1 MNFRVAIGLWLAPGV
16 ALAHGGFGQGTPF
29 FSGVMHV
36 LMSVSVLLPLIAV
49 GLLASQQGRIVL
61 PRAQVLLPGSM
72 ALGAGLALS
81 GVDSSVLIVVGQLAV
96 IVVGVLVAVAAS
108 LHVRLV
114 MALIALVGAL
124 CGYALMRA
132 DAPDSAVVWFVAG
145 TMLGTMIVQGGAAML
160 ALSAR
165 ADWARIGVRVAGSWI
180 AAIEVIYLGFSLA

>member
-145 TMLGTMIVQGGAAML
+145 TMLGKQALGAALDELVAANFLDEDEAYEAAGWIL
-160 ALSAR
+160 AGTAR
-165 ADWARIGVRVAGSWI
+165 RLYKMDA
-180 AAIEVIYLGFSLA
+180 